1 MAIRIQNNG
10 SVVLTERDVD
20 ILRTFNGDQLNLLS
34 ELIDLTEP
42 FYGPVYVPVI
52 LRIDHIKFSGPA
64 TIIFWKD
71 GTKTI
76 VKCTEEEEFNCET
89 GIAMATLKKIL
100 GSDYVSYK
108 KKVKKIVDEQT
119 KKDLDT
125 LSKEIAESIKE
136 GRVNKVVEQTKK
148 NLGTL
153 SKEGRVSKDEEEQS

>member
-10 SVVLTERDVD
+10 SVVLTKRDVD
-20 ILRTFNGDQLNLLS
+20 ILRTFNNDQLDLLS

-42 FYGPVYVPVI
+42 FHGTVYAPVI
-52 LRIDHIKFSGPA
+52 LCINHIKFSGPA

-76 VKCTEEEEFNCET
+76 VKCAEEDEFNCET

-100 GSDYVSYK
+100 GSDYAYYK

-125 LSKEIAESIKE
+125 LSKEIAKSIKE
-136 GRVNKVVEQTKK
+136 GRVNK
-148 NLGTL
+148 
-153 SKEGRVSKDEEEQS
+153 DEEEQS